1 LNLKESISIPLSS
14 VNTYAYEDRATDT
27 WPEEKDGDEFS
38 PPEDYYEQVKP
49 SWKKNGK
56 IELYGAT
63 DDKFKK
69 PPNGQIK
76 WKDIPKVESKPVQS
90 DDGLNALLQV
100 KYTTRKMTFHTYKT
114 LNKCIYIIIS
124 GGRRPCKCSPETSGG
139 DHEYC

>member
-1 LNLKESISIPLSS
+1 MSS
-14 VNTYAYEDRATDT
+14 VNTYAYEDRTTDT

-56 IELYGAT
+56 IEPYGVT

-76 WKDIPKVESKPVQS
+76 WKDIPKVEPKTVQS
-90 DDGLNALLQV
+90 DDDLNALLQV
-100 KYTTRKMTFHTYKT
+100 NYTNLKMTFSY
-114 LNKCIYIIIS
+114 LQNL
-124 GGRRPCKCSPETSGG
+124 E
-139 DHEYC
+139 